1 MAKNEPNSKT
11 ADKRLVDAGPGFF
24 PLKRKNFI
32 FMAIAGIMIV
42 AGFLLMTGSGSTVE
56 SFNVDIFSWR
66 RIVAGPTIALLGFVF
81 MGFGIMWKPKNRKSD
96 R

>member
-1 MAKNEPNSKT
+1 MAKNEPNSKP
-11 ADKRLVDAGPGFF
+11 AGKRLVDAGPAFF

-42 AGFLLMTGSGSTVE
+42 VGFLLMTGSGSTAE
-56 SFNVDIFSWR
+56 SFNADIFSSR

-81 MGFGIMWKPKNRKSD
+81 MGFGIMWKPNSKKSD